1 MTAPAVPAAK
11 TLGNIKGAAF
21 REFLV
26 WYGRS
31 KGQDLL
37 LAHVQAM
44 ATRADAALLA
54 RELDPRKEALGVL
67 ASQWYPAELVH
78 ALLDEVARGRSTQEL
93 EALTS
98 EASRAVMK
106 ATLSGLYRVLFE
118 WMATPARYARY
129 APKLWSAYYDSGQ
142 LRIEFDEHEAK
153 AVSTVTS
160 WPGHHPLICDLN
172 RGAAPAIY
180 AAMGCRDARCT
191 RLACVSRGDAEC
203 RFVTAWRKP
212 L

>member
-1 MTAPAVPAAK
+1 MPAPGVLQPK
-11 TLGNIKGAAF
+11 DLGHIKGAAF
-21 REFLV
+21 RELLA
-26 WYGRS
+26 WYGRTR
-31 KGQDLL
+31 GQDRL

-44 ATRADAALLA
+44 PRALAA
-54 RELDPRKEALGVL
+54 ELDPRKEALGVL
-67 ASQWYPAELVH
+67 ASQWYPAEVVH
-78 ALLDEVARGRSTQEL
+78 ALLDELARALSTHEL
-93 EALTS
+93 ETFTS
-98 EASRAVMK
+98 DASRAVMK

-142 LRIEFDEHEAK
+142 LTIQFHEGEAK

-172 RGAAPAIY
+172 RGASPAIY

-191 RLACVSRGDAEC
+191 RVSCVSRGDAEC
-203 RFVTAWRKP
+203 RFVTTWRKP
-212 L
+212 EP